1 MIEVWDERWWGEGSL
16 VESISSASAHVHHTL
31 LATHLTMMINKMR
44 TTAVR
49 EIAMETRKMVAS
61 TVARTVAVMPDR
73 DSFG

>member
-1 MIEVWDERWWGEGSL
+1 MWDERWWGEGS
-16 VESISSASAHVHHTL
+16 VESISSASVHVHHTL
-31 LATHLTMMINKMR
+31 LATHLMIMINKMR

-49 EIAMETRKMVAS
+49 EITMETRKMVAS